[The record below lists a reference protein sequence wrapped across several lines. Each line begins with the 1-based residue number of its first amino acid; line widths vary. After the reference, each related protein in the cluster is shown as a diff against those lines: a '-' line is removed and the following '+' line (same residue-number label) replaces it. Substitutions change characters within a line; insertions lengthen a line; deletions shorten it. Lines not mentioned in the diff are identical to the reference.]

1 MPEVCDRHCL
11 SFSGCVEYDK
21 HNACSAW
28 RQGGARID
36 FFLLLPNLS
45 SVFFYHLDACSKWRQ
60 GGARITELSG
70 FCINEMYGYGTGNC
84 LCDPWTDA
92 KKPGADVMDGAVYG
106 KSIFQ

>member
-1 MPEVCDRHCL
+1 MPEVCDRQCL
-11 SFSGCVEYDK
+11 SFSGYVEYEK

-28 RQGGARID
+28 RQGGASID
-36 FFLLLPNLS
+36 FFSYLTYPQW
-45 SVFFYHLDACSKWRQ
+45 FFYHLDACSKWRQ
-60 GGARITELSG
+60 GGARITELSD

-92 KKPGADVMDGAVYG
+92 KKSGADVIDGAVYG